1 MGAASSVDLHAEL
14 ARPAD
19 ASDVETNDEARAE
32 VARLRAM
39 IATQLAAGAI
49 PSSRM
54 GDKLSEKACAEL
66 FLAHGVAS
74 VEDLVSK
81 WEEGFNEVYC
91 SIAFIPQMD
100 NEKGKALLALA
111 RGNID
116 RAMLEKLVLVEE
128 GTAQGQIVRQI
139 DTNALSAVGTNQL
152 LHPLNVLVCHP
163 HLCTTRN
170 NQ

>member
-1 MGAASSVDLHAEL
+1 M
-14 ARPAD
+14 
-19 ASDVETNDEARAE
+19 
-32 VARLRAM
+32 
-39 IATQLAAGAI
+39 
-49 PSSRM
+49 
-54 GDKLSEKACAEL
+54 
-66 FLAHGVAS
+66 
-74 VEDLVSK
+74 SK

-170 NQ
+170 NL

>member
-1 MGAASSVDLHAEL
+1 MGAASSVELHAEL
-14 ARPAD
+14 TRPAD
-19 ASDVETNDEARAE
+19 ASDIQNTDEARAE

-54 GDKLSEKACAEL
+54 EDKLSEKACAEL

-74 VEDLVSK
+74 VEDLMSK
-81 WEEGFNEVYC
+81 WEEGFKEVYC

-111 RGNID
+111 RNID
-116 RAMLEKLVLVEE
+116 RAMLEKVVKVEE
-128 GTAQGQIVRQI
+128 GTAQGQIVREI

-163 HLCTTRN
+163 HLCTN